1 MITYKTVKVTV
12 TVLAYIDGEGGDDH
26 EGDFQEAVKPMMSP
40 TAKVNT
46 AWS

>member
-26 EGDFQEAVKPMMSP
+26 EGDFPGSREADDEPYG
-40 TAKVNT
+40 
-46 AWS
+46 

>member
-1 MITYKTVKVTV
+1 MGKVAMT
-12 TVLAYIDGEGGDDH
+12 TREI
-26 EGDFQEAVKPMMSP
+26 FQDAVKPMMSP